1 MSEGTLEA
9 LTREAMRYAEGQ
21 VTFAWQGGEP
31 TLAGL
36 DFFRR
41 AVELQR
47 IYARPGLAVENTI
60 QTNGM
65 LVDDEWAAFF
75 KENGF
80 LVGLS
85 LDGGRRVNDAAR
97 VDRRGVGTFGRVMGA
112 VDTLRRHGVDFNVLT
127 VVTARSAERPADVY
141 RFLTKQGFGWLQFI
155 PCMDDSALGGSPWAV
170 EPRAYGEFLAG
181 VFDLWYEDFCRGS
194 APDVRMFSNLAQM
207 AAGFAPEECG
217 MCGRCTTYFAVESD
231 GSVYPCDF
239 YTTDAWLL
247 GNVNDVSFGDG
258 FVFTHSPDDAARD
271 AGRSTRQC
279 VKTNPS
285 PHDTSDTSGFQR
297 LFDSPRSRAFMAA
310 SVQKPPKCLLCPW
323 YRLCRGGC
331 RRWRDFARVP
341 GTGAAAVA
349 GDGGFRGEEAPAGL
363 GLNYLCEGYEVFF
376 EHCADRIARLGQVV
390 RRNVALGLV

>member
-1 MSEGTLEA
+1 MPAASILIKPASAACNIACRYCFYHDIACARERGVRPVMSDETLEA
-9 LTREAMRYAEGQ
+9 LTRKAMAYAEGQ

-41 AVELQR
+41 ALELQR
-47 IYARPGLAVENTI
+47 AYARPGLKVENTI

-65 LVDDEWAAFF
+65 LVDDEWASFF
-75 KENGF
+75 KEHGF

-85 LDGGRRVNDAAR
+85 IDGGRKVNDAAR
-97 VDRRGVGTFGRVMGA
+97 VDRQGRGTFSKVMRA
-112 VDTLRRHGVDFNVLT
+112 VDVLRRHNVDFNVLT
-127 VVTARSAERPADVY
+127 VVTAQSAARPAEVY
-141 RFLTKQGFGWLQFI
+141 RFLTKQGFDWLQFI

-170 EPRAYGEFLAG
+170 EPRAYGEFLCG

-247 GNVNDVSFGDG
+247 GNVR
-258 FVFTHSPDDAARD
+258 DDE
-271 AGRSTRQC
+271 
-279 VKTNPS
+279 
-285 PHDTSDTSGFQR
+285 GFQE
-297 LFDSPRSRAFMAA
+297 LFDSPRSRSFMAA
-310 SVQKPPKCLLCPW
+310 SVQKPPQCLLCPW

-331 RRWRDFARVP
+331 RRWRDLGR
-341 GTGAAAVA
+341 TTS
-349 GDGGFRGEEAPAGL
+349 DFRGEEAPGGL

-376 EHCADRIARLGQVV
+376 EHCSGRIARLGQVV